1 MKTAAH
7 ERLAGVGEKVTKTV
21 RFSRHDIATFA
32 RMSLDD
38 NPLHR
43 DVQLAQRA
51 RFGEI
56 IASGQQSAAVLM
68 GVLATHFTRCDDGV
82 ARQMLCLNMNFAF
95 KRPLFADQD
104 IQLEWTVAGVE
115 WSTKLQGIVAH
126 LDGRAGVEH
135 ASPAVVAR
143 GTILLTLAGAEE
155 PLSVAHPG
163 DRLPVERDHSIA

>member
-1 MKTAAH
+1 MKTEAH
-7 ERLAGVGEKVTKTV
+7 DRLVEAGEKVTKTV
-21 RFSRHDIATFA
+21 RFSRHDIAAFA
-32 RMSLDD
+32 RMSLDE
-38 NPLHR
+38 NPLHL
-43 DVQLAQRA
+43 DAQLAQRA

-95 KRPLFADQD
+95 KRPLFADQE
-104 IQLEWTVAGVE
+104 IQLQWSVASLQ

-143 GTILLTLAGAEE
+143 GTILLMLASAEE
-155 PLSVAHPG
+155 SLTVAHSG

>member
-1 MKTAAH
+1 MKTEAH
-7 ERLAGVGEKVTKTV
+7 DHLVEAGEKVTKTV
-21 RFSRHDIATFA
+21 RFSRHDIAAFA
-32 RMSLDD
+32 RMSLDE
-38 NPLHR
+38 NPLHL
-43 DVQLAQRA
+43 DAQLAQRA

-95 KRPLFADQD
+95 KRPLFADQE
-104 IQLEWTVAGVE
+104 IQLQWNVASVE
-115 WSTKLQGIVAH
+115 WSTRLQGIVAH

-143 GTILLTLAGAEE
+143 GTILLMLAGAEE
-155 PLSVAHPG
+155 SLTIAHAG
-163 DRLPVERDHSIA
+163 DRSAVERGHSIA